1 VANEVKLTFAGDAKQ
16 LQKTTADVDTSASRM
31 AASVDGSSSK
41 MTGAFDK
48 MNSAS
53 VFLTEGIGQLGD
65 AVGALTELQRSGEVR
80 ADRIARAQLDVA
92 QAAQDLDQALADTR
106 QSTLDLAQAQRDSV
120 QAGLDVEQAM
130 LDAEQAQAD
139 YNAAVSEFGADSIE
153 ARQAQLDLAQAGED
167 VEQAQL
173 DASQASADASQALL
187 DQEQAALDAT
197 DAQIAMNETQRDAI
211 PPTVIEEWADK
222 VSTLSPILFTA
233 IGAMQL
239 FAGTTAG
246 AAAKAGIA
254 KVAMIVWAGA
264 QWLLNIAMM
273 ANPIILII
281 TAIIALI
288 AIIVLIATKTT
299 WFQDIWKLF
308 VKSVNLQI
316 DWMKEKFGGWWDK
329 IRSLFDK
336 AKDKITGLPG
346 KISSSFS
353 GLFSIITAPFRSAFN
368 FISDAWNN
376 TIGSLSWTVPSWVP
390 YVGGNS
396 ISVPNLPKFHSGI
409 NRVPGPAG
417 SEMMAILQAGEQVTP
432 AGADTRTVIEIRSGG
447 SQFDDLLVEVIARTI
462 ARRGGNAQVVLGRS

>member
-1 VANEVKLTFAGDAKQ
+1 MANEVKLTFAGDAKQ
-16 LQKTTADVDTSASRM
+16 LQKTTAMAESSASKM
-31 AASVDGSSSK
+31 ANGVKDSSSK
-41 MTGAFDK
+41 MSGAFDK
-48 MNSAS
+48 LNSAS
-53 VFLTEGIGQLGD
+53 VFLTDGIGQLGD

-80 ADRIARAQLDVA
+80 ADRMARAQLDVA
-92 QAAQDLDQALADTR
+92 QAAADLDQALADTR

-130 LDAEQAQAD
+130 LDAEQAQSD

-167 VEQAQL
+167 VRQAQL
-173 DASQASADASQALL
+173 DAAQASEDGRQALL
-187 DQEQAALDAT
+187 DQEQATLDAR

-222 VSTLSPILFTA
+222 VSALSPILFTA

-281 TAIIALI
+281 AGIVALI

-299 WFQDIWKLF
+299 WFQDIWAAM
-308 VKSVNLQI
+308 VKGWNASI
-316 DWMKEKFGGWWDK
+316 DWMKTKFGGWWDTIK
-329 IRSLFDK
+329 SLFGK
-336 AKDKITGLPG
+336 AKDTITGLPG
-346 KISSSFS
+346 KIKSGFS
-353 GLFSIITAPFRSAFN
+353 GLFDIIVAPFRSAFN
-368 FISDAWNN
+368 FVADAWNN
-376 TIGSLSWTVPSWVP
+376 TVGALSWTVPNWVP
-390 YVGGNS
+390 VVGGNS
-396 ISVPNLPKFHSGI
+396 ISVPNIPKFHDGG
-409 NRVPGPAG
+409 RVPGAPG
-417 SEMMAILQAGEQVTP
+417 SEMLAILEAGETITP
-432 AGADTRTVIEIRSGG
+432 AGAEQRTVIEVRSGG
-447 SQFDDLLVEVIARTI
+447 SEFDDLLVEVLARAI

>member
-1 VANEVKLTFAGDAKQ
+1 MANEVKLTFAGDAKA

-80 ADRIARAQLDVA
+80 ADRMARAQLDVA

-106 QSTLDLAQAQRDSV
+106 QATLDLAQSQRDSV

-167 VEQAQL
+167 VRQAQL
-173 DASQASADASQALL
+173 DASQASEDASQAYL

-211 PPTVIEEWADK
+211 PPTVIEEWAEK

-254 KVAMIVWAGA
+254 KIAMVVWAGA
-264 QWLLNIAMM
+264 QWLLNVAMM

-281 TAIIALI
+281 TAIVALI
-288 AIIVLIATKTT
+288 VIIVLIATKTT
-299 WFQDIWKLF
+299 WFQDIWKAM
-308 VKSVNLQI
+308 VKGWNASI
-316 DWMKEKFGGWWDK
+316 DWMKEKFGGWWQKIKDLTNAAADK
-329 IRSLFDK
+329 LK
-336 AKDKITGLPG
+336 ALPG
-346 KISSSFS
+346 RISSAFS
-353 GLFSIITAPFRSAFN
+353 GLFDIITSPFRSAFN
-368 FISDAWNN
+368 FIADAWNN
-376 TIGSLSWTVPSWVP
+376 TIGALSWTVPNWVP
-390 YVGGNS
+390 MVGGNS
-396 ISVPNLPKFHSGI
+396 ISVPNIPKFHSGI

-417 SEMMAILQAGEQVTP
+417 SEMLAILQAGEQVTP
-432 AGADTRTVIEIRSGG
+432 AGADTRTVIELRSGG
-447 SQFDDLLVEVIARTI
+447 TAFDDMLLEVLARAI
-462 ARRGGNAQVVLGRS
+462 GRRGGNVQTVIGRS

>member
-1 VANEVKLTFAGDAKQ
+1 MANEVRLTFAGDAKQ
-16 LQKTTADVDTSASRM
+16 LEKTTAGVETSASKM

-80 ADRIARAQLDVA
+80 ADRMARAQLDVA

-106 QSTLDLAQAQRDSV
+106 QSTLDLAQSQRDSV

-167 VEQAQL
+167 VSQAQL
-173 DASQASADASQALL
+173 DAQQAAEDGSQALL
-187 DQEQAALDAT
+187 DQEQAALDAK
-197 DAQIAMNETQRDAI
+197 DAQISLSETQRDAI
-211 PPTVIEEWADK
+211 PPTVIEEWSDK
-222 VSTLSPILFTA
+222 ISALSPIIFTV
-233 IGAMQL
+233 IGALQL
-239 FAGTTAG
+239 LTTTTLATN
-246 AAAKAGIA
+246 AAAGIA

-288 AIIVLIATKTT
+288 AIIVIIATKTT
-299 WFQDIWKLF
+299 WFQDLWAGM
-308 VKSVNLQI
+308 VKAFNFGI
-316 DWMKEKFGGWWDK
+316 DWMKEKLGGWWDAIK
-329 IRSLFDK
+329 SLVGRAGDF
-336 AKDKITGLPG
+336 IGGLPG
-346 KISSSFS
+346 KIKSAFS
-353 GLFSIITAPFRSAFN
+353 NLFSIITAPFRSAFN
-368 FISDAWNN
+368 FVSDAWNN

-390 YVGGNS
+390 GVGGNS
-396 ISVPNLPKFHSGI
+396 ISVPNLPKFHQGGT
-409 NRVPGPAG
+409 VPGAPG
-417 SEMMAILQAGEQVTP
+417 SEMMAILEAGEQITP

-447 SQFDDLLVEVIARTI
+447 SSFDDALVEILARAIAK
-462 ARRGGNAQVVLGRS
+462 RGGNAQVVLGRA